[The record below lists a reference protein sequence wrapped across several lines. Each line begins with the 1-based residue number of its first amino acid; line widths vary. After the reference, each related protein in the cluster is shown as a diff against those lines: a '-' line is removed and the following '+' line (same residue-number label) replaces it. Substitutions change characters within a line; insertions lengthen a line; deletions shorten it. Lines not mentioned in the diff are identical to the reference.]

1 MSEMSQ
7 HSLSEREKRFRN
19 FAALYAVFVP
29 PVCLILLFVFLVL
42 IGGSCTLYGLAALIF
57 ISSLIMGV
65 LSLFGDSVQRSRRYL
80 VFFGMLMSIV
90 FGGLAGMIC
99 LTSVFR

>member
-1 MSEMSQ
+1 MSEKSQ
-7 HSLSEREKRFRN
+7 HSLSETKRRYRN

-29 PVCLILLFVFLVL
+29 LVCLILMLLFLGL

-65 LSLFGDSVQRSRRYL
+65 VSLFGDLAQPSGRYL
-80 VFFGMLMSIV
+80 VYFGILVSIV
-90 FGGLAGMIC
+90 CGGLTGMIC
-99 LTSVFR
+99 LASLFR